1 MATRMFGTDGVRGVP
16 GEPPLDRVTI
26 LRLGVAL
33 VEELRAT
40 SAGPN
45 APRIVCGR
53 DTRDSGA
60 WIEAQ
65 FAAGIRAAGGTLV
78 SLGVLPT
85 PGVALITA
93 RHGFDAGVA
102 ISASHNPHP
111 DNGIKLIAADGS
123 KATGEVERR
132 LEARVIAAA
141 NARGNAVAGDAVDR
155 AVGGAPERPELLA
168 AYDHHLAGVAG
179 GVALRG
185 MRVVIDCAHGATS
198 TVAPTVLRRLGVNLI
213 TLHAEPDGCNINRA
227 SGATH
232 PEALQAAVVAHGC
245 QAGFAFDG
253 DGDRVIAA
261 DAGGCRVDGDSI
273 LYLGARALRDAGRL
287 PGDGV
292 VATVM
297 SNHGLEVALRDAGI
311 TLHRCGVGDAT
322 VYAEMRQRGVA
333 LGGEQSGHV
342 ILSELL
348 PTGDGIATAITVLRV
363 MAERQAPLADLVDG
377 LMILPQVL
385 LNVPVVR
392 TPPIPEV
399 PGLVAAVRDAEA
411 QLGGAGRVLVRYSG
425 TEPLLRVMIEGTD
438 RDAVE
443 ALAARIADR
452 ARMSLT

>member
-16 GEPPLDRVTI
+16 GVPPLDQVTI
-26 LRLGVAL
+26 MRLGVAL

-40 SAGPN
+40 SAGSK
-45 APRIVCGR
+45 APRILCGR

-65 FAAGIRAAGGTLV
+65 FATGIHAAGGTLG

-85 PGVALITA
+85 PGVALIAA

-123 KATGEVERR
+123 KATSDVERR
-132 LEARVIAAA
+132 LEARVTAAA
-141 NARGNAVAGDAVDR
+141 DAGGIAVAGPAVGR
-155 AVGGAPERPELLA
+155 AVVDAPDRDELLT

-179 GVALRG
+179 GAALAG

-198 TVAPTVLRRLGVNLI
+198 TVAPTVLRRLGVNAI
-213 TLHAEPDGCNINRA
+213 TLHAEPDGRNINRA

-253 DGDRVIAA
+253 DGDRVIAV
-261 DAGGCRVDGDSI
+261 DAAGHRVDGDGI
-273 LYLGARALRDAGRL
+273 LYVGARALRDAGRL

-297 SNHGLEVALRDAGI
+297 SNHGLEVALRGAGI
-311 TLHRCGVGDAT
+311 MLHRCGVGDAT
-322 VYAEMRQRGVA
+322 VYAEMRRRGVA

-342 ILSELL
+342 IFLDLL

-377 LMILPQVL
+377 LTILPQVL

-392 TPPIPEV
+392 TPPITEV

-411 QLGGAGRVLVRYSG
+411 QLAGVGRVLVRYSG

-452 ARMSLT
+452 AQASLA

>member
-1 MATRMFGTDGVRGVP
+1 MANRMFGTDGVRGVP
-16 GEPPLDRVTI
+16 GEPPLDSVTI
-26 LRLGVAL
+26 ARLGVAI
-33 VEELRAT
+33 VEDLRPA
-40 SAGPN
+40 SAGSD

-65 FAAGIRAAGGTLV
+65 LAAGIRAAGGAPV

-85 PGVALITA
+85 PGVALIAA

-123 KATGEVERR
+123 KATDDVERR
-132 LEARVIAAA
+132 IEARVGAEATA
-141 NARGNAVAGDAVDR
+141 VVAGGTDSAVSD
-155 AVGGAPERPELLA
+155 APERDELLA
-168 AYDHHLAGVAG
+168 AYGRHLAGVAN
-179 GVALRG
+179 GVALAG
-185 MRVVIDCAHGATS
+185 MRVAIDCAHGATS
-198 TVAPTVLRRLGVNLI
+198 AIAPTVLRRLGIDAI
-213 TLHAEPDGCNINRA
+213 TLHAEPDGRNINQA

-232 PEALQAAVVAHGC
+232 PEALQAAVVTHGC
-245 QAGFAFDG
+245 RAGFAFDG

-261 DAGGCRVDGDSI
+261 DARGRLVDGDGI
-273 LYLGARALRDAGRL
+273 LYLTARALRDAGGL

-297 SNHGLEVALRDAGI
+297 SNHGLEAALRDAGI
-311 TLHRCGVGDAT
+311 ALHRCGVGDAT

-348 PTGDGIATAITVLRV
+348 PTGDGIATAITVLRI
-363 MAERQAPLADLVDG
+363 MAERQASLAGLVAS
-377 LMILPQVL
+377 LTILPQVL
-385 LNVPVVR
+385 LNVPVTR
-392 TPPIPEV
+392 TPPIAEV
-399 PGLVAAVRDAEA
+399 PDLEAAVRDAET
-411 QLGGAGRVLVRYSG
+411 QLAGVGRVLVRYSG

-452 ARMSLT
+452 AQASLA